1 MKNSLLLSCLFLF
14 TFAFGQSFEPFNFT
28 GSVSSN
34 GWTMHSGI
42 LGQMQ
47 AITTPSNVGNS
58 LYFTNLEA
66 SAGNRTTLVAGNTE
80 DVNKAISGITGSG
93 YLSFLINVPNT
104 TGINPAGDYFT
115 GFGATSG
122 AILTVLGAR
131 TSIKPGLTPNT
142 FQLGILNTS
151 GGTVTTTYSPTEY
164 PCGVTVFVV
173 VKLVG
178 TTNPIQAS
186 LWINPTPGTA
196 EPVATVTNS
205 MGTGLFATF
214 GSIYMRQA
222 GTAASGTGSLE
233 LDEFRYGS
241 TWASVT
247 PCASPTSYYADV
259 DNDGF
264 GNPAVIV
271 QACLPAP
278 GYVTNSSDCNDN
290 NAAINP
296 NTIWYIDADND
307 GYGNSALTATAC
319 IQPIGYVAN
328 STDCNDANPLVFQT
342 STWYV
347 DVDNDGFG
355 NSAVSI
361 SNCGQPLGYVS
372 NSTDCNDNAA
382 AINPSATEIFDGI
395 DNNCNGVTDE
405 GFTPVAYYLDQDG
418 DGVGGSTFVLGV
430 TSPGPNYTLTTGD
443 CNDNNALMFPGNP
456 EVCDLLDNDCDLL
469 INEGLVFLTYYQ
481 DNDGDTY
488 GNASAPLVACSIPV
502 GYVLDSTDCNDLNI
516 AINPGALDIAGNGID
531 EDCSGLDA
539 PIIPLTLGLYE
550 FTAAANC
557 PVTSNLV
564 TTQPVNAMF
573 SPFSN
578 LGVTCSPTAN
588 VFSAS
593 TWNQSNTI
601 DLNQYNEFSI
611 VADSCF
617 GLNLSSVAFN
627 HRTSASGGSPTWI
640 LRSSLDNFSTNIGS
654 GLSGN
659 NGNVVLDDT
668 VLLSPAFSNIQQV
681 TFRFYLT
688 NIGAVGS
695 TWRVDN
701 VSLYGNV
708 VVTLP
713 QLYYADIDGDGFGN
727 PSASLLSCTVPGN
740 YVSNNTDCNDND
752 SLINP
757 LTLWFVDLDMD
768 GFGNP
773 NSFVTS
779 CLQPPG
785 SSINGLDCDD
795 NNILLNLVDMY
806 YVDADGDGFGDD
818 ATGVEQCAQPANT
831 VTIGGDCDDADTTIF
846 PGATEIC
853 DGFDNNCNGVN
864 DEGLIF
870 NTYFVDADNDNFGTG
885 VGESLCEDPGVGY
898 VLMGGDCDDNNDAI
912 FPGATEILDNGI
924 DENCDGV
931 DNYLS
936 LVDLNAGD
944 VLLFPNPTAGSFTL
958 ELPFS
963 LENNKLLITD
973 LNGKIVLENM
983 FSGSSMTVYVSSLMN
998 GCYILQIE
1006 AQNRIITERFII
1018 AK

>member
-1 MKNSLLLSCLFLF
+1 
-14 TFAFGQSFEPFNFT
+14 
-28 GSVSSN
+28 
-34 GWTMHSGI
+34 
-42 LGQMQ
+42 
-47 AITTPSNVGNS
+47 
-58 LYFTNLEA
+58 
-66 SAGNRTTLVAGNTE
+66 
-80 DVNKAISGITGSG
+80 
-93 YLSFLINVPNT
+93 
-104 TGINPAGDYFT
+104 
-115 GFGATSG
+115 
-122 AILTVLGAR
+122 
-131 TSIKPGLTPNT
+131 
-142 FQLGILNTS
+142 
-151 GGTVTTTYSPTEY
+151 
-164 PCGVTVFVV
+164 
-173 VKLVG
+173 
-178 TTNPIQAS
+178 
-186 LWINPTPGTA
+186 
-196 EPVATVTNS
+196 
-205 MGTGLFATF
+205 
-214 GSIYMRQA
+214 
-222 GTAASGTGSLE
+222 
-233 LDEFRYGS
+233 
-241 TWASVT
+241 
-247 PCASPTSYYADV
+247 
-259 DNDGF
+259 
-264 GNPAVIV
+264 
-271 QACLPAP
+271 
-278 GYVTNSSDCNDN
+278 
-290 NAAINP
+290 
-296 NTIWYIDADND
+296 
-307 GYGNSALTATAC
+307 
-319 IQPIGYVAN
+319 
-328 STDCNDANPLVFQT
+328 
-342 STWYV
+342 
-347 DVDNDGFG
+347 
-355 NSAVSI
+355 
-361 SNCGQPLGYVS
+361 
-372 NSTDCNDNAA
+372 
-382 AINPSATEIFDGI
+382 
-395 DNNCNGVTDE
+395 
-405 GFTPVAYYLDQDG
+405 
-418 DGVGGSTFVLGV
+418 
-430 TSPGPNYTLTTGD
+430 
-443 CNDNNALMFPGNP
+443 
-456 EVCDLLDNDCDLL
+456 
-469 INEGLVFLTYYQ
+469 
-481 DNDGDTY
+481 
-488 GNASAPLVACSIPV
+488 
-502 GYVLDSTDCNDLNI
+502 
-516 AINPGALDIAGNGID
+516 
-531 EDCSGLDA
+531 
-539 PIIPLTLGLYE
+539 LYE
-550 FTAAANC
+550 FTGVSAC

-564 TTQPVNAMF
+564 TTQPANALF

-578 LGVTCSPTAN
+578 LGATCSPTAN

-617 GLNLSSVAFN
+617 GLNLSSVAFH

-695 TWRVDN
+695 TWRMDN
-701 VSLYGNV
+701 VSLYGNIV
-708 VVTLP
+708 ATLP
-713 QLYYADIDGDGFGN
+713 QLYYADVDGDGFGN
-727 PSASLLSCTVPGN
+727 PSTSILSCTAVGN

-795 NNILLNLVDMY
+795 TNNQLNLVDMY

-831 VTIGGDCDDADTTIF
+831 VTIGGDCDDADTTIY
-846 PGATEIC
+846 PGATELC
-853 DGFDNNCNGVN
+853 DGLDNNCNGVN

-898 VLMGGDCDDNNDAI
+898 VLVGGDCDDNNDAI
-912 FPGATEILDNGI
+912 FPGATEILDNSI

-944 VLLFPNPTAGSFTL
+944 VLLFPNPTSGSFTL
-958 ELPFS
+958 ELPIS

-973 LNGKIVLENM
+973 LNGKIVVENI
-983 FSGSSMTVYVSSLMN
+983 FSGSSISVDVSSLMN